1 MFESLSDKLQ
11 NIFSGL
17 RSKGHLTEADIDVAM
32 KEIRMENEYSRA
44 DGLVDAILMRDAEGK
59 DIVSN
64 YQQYIKAVT
73 LEGVRSALRD
83 LDMGSKVEYVI
94 K

>member
-1 MFESLSDKLQ
+1 
-11 NIFSGL
+11 
-17 RSKGHLTEADIDVAM
+17 
-32 KEIRMENEYSRA
+32 MENQYSQSE
-44 DGLVDAILMRDAEGK
+44 GLVDAILMRDAEGK

>member
-1 MFESLSDKLQ
+1 MET
-11 NIFSGL
+11 L
-17 RSKGHLTEADIDVAM
+17 RAVRVAVMEVARDGISAAELKGY
-32 KEIRMENEYSRA
+32 KEELLNRMENQYSQSE
-44 DGLVDAILMRDAEGK
+44 GLVDAILMRDAEGK

-64 YQQYIKAVT
+64 YQQYIKAVS